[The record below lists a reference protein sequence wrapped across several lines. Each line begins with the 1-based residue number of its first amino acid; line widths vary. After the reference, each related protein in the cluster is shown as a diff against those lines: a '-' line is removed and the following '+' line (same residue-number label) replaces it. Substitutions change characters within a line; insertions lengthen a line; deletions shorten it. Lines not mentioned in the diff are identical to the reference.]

1 MAYGNKPYSKSP
13 LPTGYFKSSGK
24 KLIAR
29 EVDGIVTIYY
39 EGTNDVYE
47 GPEAT
52 QYTTLEAAQGFCKNY
67 NDQLNIG

>member
-1 MAYGNKPYSKSP
+1 MEIN
-13 LPTGYFKSSGK
+13 LTQNHLFQRVILNRLGK

-67 NDQLNIG
+67 NDQLNFG